1 VSRDRQPADGER
13 VEPLDTI
20 LDRLIPADSTAGAA
34 DFGLA
39 AQIRER
45 VPDLDDLLERLA
57 SFAALSL
64 PEQDALLRQLDDE
77 RDPIFESLVVTVHE
91 LYYADPRS
99 WPLVG
104 YTTHLPGR
112 A

>member
-1 VSRDRQPADGER
+1 MRRDRQRDGER
-13 VEPLDTI
+13 SESLDAI
-20 LDRLIPADSTAGAA
+20 LDRLIPADSTPGAA

-39 AQIRER
+39 TQIRER
-45 VPDLDDLLERLA
+45 VPDLDELLERLG
-57 SFAALSL
+57 SFAALSP
-64 PEQDALLRQLDDE
+64 PEQDAVLRQLDDE
-77 RDPIFESLVVTVHE
+77 RDPIFESLVVTVHK
-91 LYYADPRS
+91 LYYSDPRS